1 MRCSR
6 SEQLFEGR
14 LEGTLTPR
22 QRRELDLHLND
33 CARCTAVLEELRVID
48 ALLLTPRE
56 LEPAPNFTFKVMAE
70 IRTLPP
76 PQPVRAT
83 WPMWAWFAIYLTLSW
98 LAIGAWF
105 AIGRPDGPAALVMAT
120 SFLQHF
126 AGALQ
131 GVGRAIGSTGV
142 AGVVTLVLIADLMLA
157 SAALYAGIVLRP
169 RIAARLARSESV

>member
-22 QRRELDLHLND
+22 QRRELDLHLD
-33 CARCTAVLEELRVID
+33 GCARCTSVLEELRVID

-56 LEPAPNFTFKVMAE
+56 LEPAPNFTFKIMAE

-83 WPMWAWFAIYLTLSW
+83 WPWMFAIYLTLSW

-105 AIGRPDGPAALVMAT
+105 AIGRPDGHAALTIIAG
-120 SFLQHF
+120 SLQHLVAAA
-126 AGALQ
+126 AGVARAL
-131 GVGRAIGSTGV
+131 GST
-142 AGVVTLVLIADLMLA
+142 TI
-157 SAALYAGIVLRP
+157 AGIVTIVLVAD
-169 RIAARLARSESV
+169 AALLTGILYVHARFARRVNA